1 MLQPVA
7 KLLRHSHEE
16 MTFLAL
22 NRSWSQVCEIWYWP
36 PSSLPFK
43 VVPPSFEHGLVLMAT
58 LTRDGGPG
66 GSQAQDHGQAI
77 YAKIQYSVSSTFA
90 AGCSFCW
97 LTVDSYGLFF
107 RLIYY
112 SGFQRK
118 RPGLKMVSFFV
129 LAQSRSQRPR
139 SFWSA
144 TGILSNADS
153 GNEIGSGTNRLLHS
167 ACTRY

>member
-16 MTFLAL
+16 MIFLAL
-22 NRSWSQVCEIWYWP
+22 TRSWSQVCEIWYWP

-43 VVPPSFEHGLVLMAT
+43 AVPPSFKHGLVLLAT

-66 GSQAQDHGQAI
+66 GSQA
-77 YAKIQYSVSSTFA
+77 YSVSSTFA